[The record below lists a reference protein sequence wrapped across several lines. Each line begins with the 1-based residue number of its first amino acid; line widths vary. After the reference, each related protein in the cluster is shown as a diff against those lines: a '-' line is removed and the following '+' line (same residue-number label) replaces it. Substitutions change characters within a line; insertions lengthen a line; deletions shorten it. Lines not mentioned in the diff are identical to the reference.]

1 MKMFEGASSFNKDIS
16 NWNTSNVGTMNSMFK
31 DAEAFNQD
39 IRKWDV
45 SNVSDQELLNMFQ
58 NATAMKAAFTD
69 LVDNEHATNLAWFN
83 SD

>member
-1 MKMFEGASSFNKDIS
+1 
-16 NWNTSNVGTMNSMFK
+16 MFK

-45 SNVSDQELLNMFQ
+45 SNVADQELLNMFQ
-58 NATAMKAAFTD
+58 SATAMKSAFTD
-69 LVDNEHATNLAWFN
+69 LVDDLHATNLAWFN